1 MYAWSCGSAE
11 VVPYPDTPCLRS
23 SSASSCRHGGPR
35 RIVAYSSTVYIC
47 GMTSTFHQE
56 YPDAA
61 LASTPALPKLGVW
74 SNFSGALTLCNLSGP
89 DGPAWLVDRSV
100 WDHALMDF
108 DLAPPTGVGPL
119 RIGMTRHAANTALDS
134 LRDLSAISESDRPG
148 QHVFRPSGLMIS
160 IHCVRDMLEATEMGR
175 PSSQTDR
182 VLFQGV
188 DVFALPAREVV
199 RRVGEFTSIEEDP
212 EDDASFIAPDLLLSF
227 WRPFAADDEPEEEQ
241 GYYFSSVLLARP
253 GYYDTPAQAAER
265 LQQSS

>member
-1 MYAWSCGSAE
+1 
-11 VVPYPDTPCLRS
+11 
-23 SSASSCRHGGPR
+23 
-35 RIVAYSSTVYIC
+35 
-47 GMTSTFHQE
+47 
-56 YPDAA
+56 
-61 LASTPALPKLGVW
+61 
-74 SNFSGALTLCNLSGP
+74 
-89 DGPAWLVDRSV
+89 
-100 WDHALMDF
+100 MDF
-108 DLAPPTGVGPL
+108 DLAPPNGVGPL
-119 RIGMTRHAANTALDS
+119 RIGMTRHAANTALYS
-134 LRDLSAISESDRPG
+134 LRDPSAISESDRPG

-160 IHCVRDMLEATEMGR
+160 IQCMRDTLEAIELGR

-199 RRVGEFTSIEEDP
+199 RRVGELTSIEEDP
-212 EDDASFIAPDLLLSF
+212 DDDASFITPDLLLSF